1 MTTAY
6 TANSNESRYWQSR
19 NALAEAARQ
28 LNDKLVSS
36 DITEAFS
43 DQIAAELRAITDRL
57 ADMPQVSGLVEMGR
71 RENRGSVDNVM
82 GELVAMAGRS
92 HPCAPALAWQE
103 HSGGITGT
111 VLFSQAFEGPPGN
124 VHGGWVAGILDHLMG
139 MTHVRMGHPGMTG
152 GLSVRYRRPTPL
164 NTLIHVSATAKE
176 LDERRTEVTAEM
188 RHGEIV
194 TATAEAIF
202 IRVDSARFG
211 FDPS

>member
-19 NALAEAARQ
+19 NTLAEAARQ

-36 DITEAFS
+36 DITEAFA

-92 HPCAPALAWQE
+92 P
-103 HSGGITGT
+103 HSRGKNIRVGSREP
-111 VLFSQAFEGPPGN
+111 FYS
-124 VHGGWVAGILDHLMG
+124 
-139 MTHVRMGHPGMTG
+139 
-152 GLSVRYRRPTPL
+152 RRPSRAPQ
-164 NTLIHVSATAKE
+164 
-176 LDERRTEVTAEM
+176 EM
-188 RHGEIV
+188 SM
-194 TATAEAIF
+194 EAGWRAF
-202 IRVDSARFG
+202 LTT
-211 FDPS
+211 